1 MQCRALGA
9 QAAEIR
15 RMRVIAAYAGDA
27 FAVGFDH
34 NPAAD
39 TAVATGGFER
49 WHGNNLATD
58 VPVTY
63 II

>member
-1 MQCRALGA
+1 
-9 QAAEIR
+9 
-15 RMRVIAAYAGDA
+15 MRVIAAYASDA

-39 TAVATGGFER
+39 TAVATGRFER